1 LSLTQGSEVSQMAGQ
16 TRAAVFVP
24 INYSIYLISVT
35 INYFTYLLNMRRL
48 SETPD
53 EVKRLG
59 KEY

>member
-1 LSLTQGSEVSQMAGQ
+1 MQFKNSLSKKLVGQ

-24 INYSIYLISVT
+24 AIYSIYLISVT